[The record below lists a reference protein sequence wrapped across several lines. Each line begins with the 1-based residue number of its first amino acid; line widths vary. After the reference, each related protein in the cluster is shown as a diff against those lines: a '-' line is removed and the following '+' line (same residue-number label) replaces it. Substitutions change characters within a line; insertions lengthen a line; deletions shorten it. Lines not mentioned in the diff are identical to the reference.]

1 MFGFAFVW
9 GGEKACKSL
18 TFEENKKTASA
29 SLLAGIDSGSVDIN
43 PLVLLPV
50 QLWNIRTFL
59 MDLNCVNC
67 ISYCPGVYVV
77 HQFGVQIAEML
88 LIKSKVF
95 MAVYKYKLRNTF
107 AKMPQSLQTFICTMS
122 LLVSTLPPSES

>member
-43 PLVLLPV
+43 PLNL
-50 QLWNIRTFL
+50 
-59 MDLNCVNC
+59 
-67 ISYCPGVYVV
+67 V
-77 HQFGVQIAEML
+77 HLSML
-88 LIKSKVF
+88 DSTTVSIFVIILVEWT
-95 MAVYKYKLRNTF
+95 NTEYLSIQ
-107 AKMPQSLQTFICTMS
+107 PI
-122 LLVSTLPPSES
+122 